1 MTRTSVCPL
10 KGYHRLFL
18 TNIADCC
25 RLKNIAD
32 SRRLILKLSLMTTDK
47 EWGVKDDRPDCKI
60 IGAPI
65 YLTLAPIERYIYLLV
80 CIKYPNT
87 TTLVI

>member
-32 SRRLILKLSLMTTDK
+32 CRRLILKLSLMTTDK
-47 EWGVKDDRPDCKI
+47 EWEKDDRPDCKI
-60 IGAPI
+60 IGASI
-65 YLTLAPIERYIYLLV
+65 YLTRYIYLLV
-80 CIKYPNT
+80 VGIKYPNT
-87 TTLVI
+87 TTLVIQ

>member
-32 SRRLILKLSLMTTDK
+32 CRRLILKLSLMTK
-47 EWGVKDDRPDCKI
+47 NLVV
-60 IGAPI
+60 
-65 YLTLAPIERYIYLLV
+65 LAAKKLKTSFLALNLV
-80 CIKYPNT
+80 GSGDMH
-87 TTLVI
+87 